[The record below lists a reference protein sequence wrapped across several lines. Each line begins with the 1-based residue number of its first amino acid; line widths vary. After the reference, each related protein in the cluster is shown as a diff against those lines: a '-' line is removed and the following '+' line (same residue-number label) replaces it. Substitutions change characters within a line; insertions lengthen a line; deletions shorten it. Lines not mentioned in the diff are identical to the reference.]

1 MRWFKQVVDKKKTKN
16 RPLSIFPVVSK
27 GIGTGRVRCMVTA
40 GHTKEQL
47 DRALEMFKSV
57 GEEMGL
63 V

>member
-1 MRWFKQVVDKKKTKN
+1 MWLELCC
-16 RPLSIFPVVSK
+16 PLSVFPVVSK

-47 DRALEMFKSV
+47 DRAVEMFKSV